1 MREPN
6 CSRWIVQSTVS
17 CQQPP
22 HRAHAA
28 GGDVDPLL
36 HEPLVLQLVAL
47 AHQLRPAQHRVRRQV
62 AVEPDGGMAVRVV
75 VGEGRIVHHL
85 DPGRVAVD
93 QEQRRQQLAVA
104 QHVHHHDEVVGH
116 VAGGDEPLLGAE
128 VPAAG
133 RLDRRAGDR
142 TRVRP
147 GAALGDGVRVGA
159 LAAQRRAQVPL
170 DLLGRPAGQHV
181 VAARHVPPDR
191 IGVAAQLLLHQHLLD
206 VVPAAPAQL
215 HRVVARVEPALAGL
229 VADVAAVGLRQ
240 PPAGQLRRQLQRD
253 QHLVHEGGGA
263 GSQLTLPGG
272 QCEVHSKLLQSSP
285 LGRVVRLVVAQRR
298 RQQVLLAQH
307 RRQPLR
313 RRRLLAGRPRPPPAA
328 PGSRAGSRT
337 SPACG
342 RRGSAARSGPP
353 RRRRRPRRGRPAATA
368 PRARS
373 RASGTASGHRHG

>member
-1 MREPN
+1 MP
-6 CSRWIVQSTVS
+6 
-17 CQQPP
+17 
-22 HRAHAA
+22 
-28 GGDVDPLL
+28 
-36 HEPLVLQLVAL
+36 
-47 AHQLRPAQHRVRRQV
+47 
-62 AVEPDGGMAVRVV
+62 VRVV

-93 QEQRRQQLAVA
+93 QKQRRQQLAVA

-147 GAALGDGVRVGA
+147 GAALGDRVRVGA

-272 QCEVHSKLLQSSP
+272 QCEVHSSSSS
-285 LGRVVRLVVAQRR
+285 RR
-298 RQQVLLAQH
+298 RSGASCASSS
-307 RRQPLR
+307 RS
-313 RRRLLAGRPRPPPAA
+313 AGASRYCSRSTAASRSADAACSPATSA
-328 PGSRAGSRT
+328 ASSRARQSR
-337 SPACG
+337 
-342 RRGSAARSGPP
+342 R
-353 RRRRRPRRGRPAATA
+353 
-368 PRARS
+368 
-373 RASGTASGHRHG
+373 